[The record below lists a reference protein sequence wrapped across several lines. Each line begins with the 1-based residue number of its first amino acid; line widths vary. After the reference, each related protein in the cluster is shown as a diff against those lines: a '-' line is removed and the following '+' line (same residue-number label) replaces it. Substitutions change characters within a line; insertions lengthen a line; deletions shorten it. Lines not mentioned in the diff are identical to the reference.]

1 MQMADERKIFLGSDF
16 LFGKCF
22 FMCGWLFRLV
32 FRLKTNYVNNT

>member
-22 FMCGWLFRLV
+22 LCVAGYSGRFSG
-32 FRLKTNYVNNT
+32 

>member
-22 FMCGWLFRLV
+22 FVRGWLFR
-32 FRLKTNYVNNT
+32 